1 MKIGTIVQISGPVV
15 DVEFQAGHLPHI
27 REALTVKKDGAV
39 RVMEVAQHVGDSTVR
54 CVMLAGSEGLARGMK
69 VEAPG
74 HPIQVPVGAATLGR
88 MFNVLGQPI
97 DGGPA
102 VADDVPRSS
111 IYRPA
116 PSFEEQSP
124 AVEILETGIKVI
136 YETFETNEDMYAKI
150 AMGGS
155 SYDVIIPSDYMIER
169 MIQENLLQKI
179 NWENIPNVA
188 NIDPRFMNESY
199 DPQSE
204 YSVPYTWGTMGILY
218 NTEMV
223 EEAPTSWETLMD
235 PTYTMDMLMLNS
247 PRDTLAIALVMTG
260 HDLNSTDP
268 ADLEDAK
275 NLLIEQK
282 PMVLAYV
289 VDEVKDKMIA
299 GEAAVAM
306 VWSGDATFCMSE
318 NDELDYMIPPEGSNI
333 FYDSICIP
341 ANARNVSG
349 AEKFIDFLCRGDIA
363 AMNYDYVGYAI
374 PNTAAIDIIGADEYN
389 ASPVNN
395 PPQEALDHCQVFKYL
410 GDDTKLYDQIWTEI
424 ISEF

>member
-1 MKIGTIVQISGPVV
+1 MLLLSLALVLCPLFALAQETISVYNWGDYIEPEV
-15 DVEFQAGHLPHI
+15 
-27 REALTVKKDGAV
+27 LT
-39 RVMEVAQHVGDSTVR
+39 
-54 CVMLAGSEGLARGMK
+54 L
-69 VEAPG
+69 
-74 HPIQVPVGAATLGR
+74 
-88 MFNVLGQPI
+88 
-97 DGGPA
+97 
-102 VADDVPRSS
+102 
-111 IYRPA
+111 
-116 PSFEEQSP
+116 FEQ
-124 AVEILETGIKVI
+124 ETGIKVI

-169 MIQENLLQKI
+169 MIQENLLQKV

-188 NIDPRFMNESY
+188 NIGPRFMKESY
-199 DPQSE
+199 DPNSE

-223 EEAPTSWETLMD
+223 DEAPTSWETLMD

-247 PRDTLAIALVMTG
+247 PR
-260 HDLNSTDP
+260 
-268 ADLEDAK
+268 DLEDAK

-318 NDELDYMIPPEGSNI
+318 SDELDYVIPEEGSNI
-333 FYDSICIP
+333 FFDSICIP

-363 AMNYDYVGYAI
+363 AMNYEYVGYAI

-395 PPQEALDHCQVFKYL
+395 PPQEVLDKCEVFNYL
-410 GDDTKLYDQIWTEI
+410 GDETKLYDQIWTEI

>member
-1 MKIGTIVQISGPVV
+1 MSRRR
-15 DVEFQAGHLPHI
+15 A
-27 REALTVKKDGAV
+27 
-39 RVMEVAQHVGDSTVR
+39 
-54 CVMLAGSEGLARGMK
+54 
-69 VEAPG
+69 
-74 HPIQVPVGAATLGR
+74 
-88 MFNVLGQPI
+88 
-97 DGGPA
+97 
-102 VADDVPRSS
+102 
-111 IYRPA
+111 
-116 PSFEEQSP
+116 
-124 AVEILETGIKVI
+124 IKVI

-299 GEAAVAM
+299 GEAAVAL

-395 PPQEALDHCQVFKYL
+395 PPQETLDHCQVFKYL
-410 GDDTKLYDQIWTEI
+410 ATIRNSMTRFGRRSFPSSNRFHGLPKHGEVFDFVQTRRNKEGVRGQCPQRSMGPAPSFPLTLKQKTSFQSRPRSGLRLKRLCMKSMFLVE
-424 ISEF
+424 

>member
-1 MKIGTIVQISGPVV
+1 MKKLAML
-15 DVEFQAGHLPHI
+15 FLAA
-27 REALTVKKDGAV
+27 ALTLCPLFALAAQETINVYNWGDYIEP
-39 RVMEVAQHVGDSTVR
+39 EVLD
-54 CVMLAGSEGLARGMK
+54 L
-69 VEAPG
+69 
-74 HPIQVPVGAATLGR
+74 
-88 MFNVLGQPI
+88 
-97 DGGPA
+97 
-102 VADDVPRSS
+102 
-111 IYRPA
+111 
-116 PSFEEQSP
+116 FEQ
-124 AVEILETGIKVI
+124 ETGIKVI

-333 FYDSICIP
+333 FYDSIWHPGERPQRLRRGEVHRLPLPRRYRRDELRLRRLRHSEHRRNRHHRCGRIQRLPGQQP
-341 ANARNVSG
+341 AAGSVGSLPGLQVSG
-349 AEKFIDFLCRGDIA
+349 RRYETL
-363 AMNYDYVGYAI
+363 
-374 PNTAAIDIIGADEYN
+374 
-389 ASPVNN
+389 
-395 PPQEALDHCQVFKYL
+395 
-410 GDDTKLYDQIWTEI
+410 
-424 ISEF
+424 

>member
-1 MKIGTIVQISGPVV
+1 MKK
-15 DVEFQAGHLPHI
+15 FAMLFLAA
-27 REALTVKKDGAV
+27 ALTLCPLFALAAQETINVYNWGDYIEP
-39 RVMEVAQHVGDSTVR
+39 EVLD
-54 CVMLAGSEGLARGMK
+54 L
-69 VEAPG
+69 
-74 HPIQVPVGAATLGR
+74 
-88 MFNVLGQPI
+88 
-97 DGGPA
+97 
-102 VADDVPRSS
+102 
-111 IYRPA
+111 
-116 PSFEEQSP
+116 FEQ
-124 AVEILETGIKVI
+124 ETGIKVI

-299 GEAAVAM
+299 GEAAVAL

-363 AMNYDYVGYAI
+363 RDELRLRRLRHSEHRRNRHHRCGRIQRLPGQQPAAGSVGSL
-374 PNTAAIDIIGADEYN
+374 PG
-389 ASPVNN
+389 
-395 PPQEALDHCQVFKYL
+395 LQVSGRRYETL
-410 GDDTKLYDQIWTEI
+410 
-424 ISEF
+424 

>member
-1 MKIGTIVQISGPVV
+1 MKKLTMLLL
-15 DVEFQAGHLPHI
+15 AA
-27 REALTVKKDGAV
+27 ALTLCPLFALAAQETISVYNWGDYIEP
-39 RVMEVAQHVGDSTVR
+39 EVLD
-54 CVMLAGSEGLARGMK
+54 L
-69 VEAPG
+69 
-74 HPIQVPVGAATLGR
+74 
-88 MFNVLGQPI
+88 
-97 DGGPA
+97 
-102 VADDVPRSS
+102 
-111 IYRPA
+111 
-116 PSFEEQSP
+116 FEQ
-124 AVEILETGIKVI
+124 ETGIKVI

-188 NIDPRFMNESY
+188 NIDPRFMNEGY

-204 YSVPYTWGTMGILY
+204 YAVPYTWGTMGILY

-223 EEAPTSWETLMD
+223 DEAPTSWNTLMD
-235 PTYTMDMLMLNS
+235 PAYTMDMLMLNS

-318 NDELDYMIPPEGSNI
+318 NDELDYVVPEEGSNI

-363 AMNYDYVGYAI
+363 AMN
-374 PNTAAIDIIGADEYN
+374 
-389 ASPVNN
+389 
-395 PPQEALDHCQVFKYL
+395 
-410 GDDTKLYDQIWTEI
+410 
-424 ISEF
+424 